1 MYVITCTL
9 GEETFYVPEVFE
21 DGMYPTEMEK
31 AKRFGSQQEA
41 LTFMMENAYDQ
52 NDWYR
57 WEVKQI

>member
-1 MYVITCTL
+1 MFVIVCKL
-9 GEETFYVPEVFE
+9 DSEYYVPEVFE
-21 DGMYPTEMEK
+21 DGMYPKEMEK

>member
-1 MYVITCTL
+1 MFVIVCKL
-9 GEETFYVPEVFE
+9 DSEYYVPEVFE